1 MTDREIFKDNLN
13 YYLEV
18 NGKKQKDLA
27 DFVGAKTT
35 TVSGWTR
42 GISYPRADAME
53 KIALFF
59 GIPTSSLVGPRNKDP
74 VLEEKGKP
82 EIPKT
87 IEAQTLARGV
97 DKLPQEQREQA
108 LNVIRA
114 MFAKYADYFY
124 MEDDDDT

>member
-1 MTDREIFKDNLN
+1 MTLEEMAS
-13 YYLEV
+13 YLETT
-18 NGKKQKDLA
+18 KQALSRYERCERTPKITIA
-27 DFVGAKTT
+27 AKF
-35 TVSGWTR
+35 
-42 GISYPRADAME
+42 AE
-53 KIALFF
+53 KL
-59 GIPTSSLVGPRNKDP
+59 GVPLKELVGIDEGEDAAESHASRDR
-74 VLEEKGKP
+74 
-82 EIPKT
+82 PKT